1 MKNKNQS
8 ILSIVFSLIAAS
20 GCGDYVTKPDFE
32 SADASRQAEIV
43 ALQARIDTL
52 EAVFVSDVI
61 LNTESRTES
70 GKWPKFDGTIDLDA
84 TWRFLEAGSTRVNG
98 GYTITWTNNTNSDIT
113 VNYRLVF

>member
-70 GKWPKFDGTIDLDA
+70 A
-84 TWRFLEAGSTRVNG
+84 NG
-98 GYTITWTNNTNSDIT
+98 LSLTEPSTWT
-113 VNYRLVF
+113 RLGAF